1 MSQTDPIHNMTRRV
15 ENGYEIVSIYYHKDW
30 LYLLKIISSSDK
42 EAYKGALAELCGYPV
57 EEWTRIKEVL
67 PHRQENGDYLVE
79 VWFRNPGKQFEQFLA
94 KSMMMQGTY
103 SLKVNEEGLE
113 LRKDN
118 IDWGVVLNI
127 STDALS
133 YTGG

>member
-1 MSQTDPIHNMTRRV
+1 MTQTDPLHNMTRRV

-79 VWFRNPGKQFEQFLA
+79 VWFRNPGKQFEEVLRT
-94 KSMMMQGTY
+94 K
-103 SLKVNEEGLE
+103 GLSCVYE
-113 LRKDN
+113 LGEDSKMF
-118 IDWGVVLNI
+118 
-127 STDALS
+127 SEDALS
-133 YTGG
+133 WCQRG